1 MATHTTAQVNIMA
14 FNVEKAMEETLEK
27 IATLMQERDEITEGY
42 DDQIET
48 LKGYLSRLMGT
59 SDLEN
64 YQGKSATAFFGK
76 RKDVKVADWAAVM
89 KFVSDNCAFDILQK
103 RISPDALATRI
114 SAGAVIPGVSITTVE
129 TFNIRSNKHD
139 N

>member
-1 MATHTTAQVNIMA
+1 MAL
-14 FNVEKAMEETLEK
+14 NVEKAMEETLER
-27 IATLMQERDEITEGY
+27 ISTLMQARDLMVKEY
-42 DDQIET
+42 DEQIET

-59 SDLEN
+59 SDLEK

-89 KFVSDNCAFDILQK
+89 KFVADNSAFDILQK

-114 SAGAVIPGVSITTVE
+114 SAGAVIKGVSITTVE

-139 N
+139 D